1 MLVFHV
7 FFKNFNCV
15 SFLISI
21 LILIFYRYL
30 KNSLSWLVNESG
42 TREETPFSYIFK
54 GQFRQDITCKKC
66 SHVSTTFHEF
76 SDILLDIK
84 DSSTIEKALKQ
95 FFEPK
100 PVGDFE
106 DMNTLFTCGKCL
118 VKVQAQ
124 SQYFIEKAP
133 PVLCL
138 HLNRFTKLGANSGV
152 FKDDKIVQS
161 SNRLDVAPYLTNA
174 IESNYLLKSM
184 IQHVGNSPNSGHYT
198 SIGKASSNRFYQF
211 DDSSVQHINTP
222 AVLSTKAYVVF
233 YEIAPRQQ
241 NNDSDLE
248 NDYEIGRLKNIEEQ
262 KKLFSKNLKE
272 KADEIIGKQKKGRKR
287 AIKTLDDLFNSD
299 PVTARLSKY
308 DDESLKSPTK
318 KRMTTRSRDSCDSS
332 QETLDLDFSLETT
345 EIRSDHLPNTVE
357 FNDTHIE
364 EQQFESFQPPT
375 ENLSGEMESEDQ
387 NSLDTSIINS
397 LLERRKPSLNAFL
410 ATIVSLLNEKEL
422 NPCDIQKASNSLE
435 IPEWDWECYQNCTPI
450 KFDDSKMKVDYE
462 TFELYRSCG
471 KVTHI
476 PVSISSNNNSL
487 FKAKSVL
494 MCGDESLELELK
506 VSTTLCMLR
515 ERQEIEHAA
524 ECQGLKLS
532 AEFDYMKELLN
543 AVTLDCYQSTVH
555 FIALAWASK
564 SAAWLLYPNLSM
576 GLTNE
581 TVLLNSGLIGAGRW
595 PNSGHFIMWSGQKNG
610 DLFEPNRFVPLVEAD
625 GR

>member
-1 MLVFHV
+1 M
-7 FFKNFNCV
+7 
-15 SFLISI
+15 
-21 LILIFYRYL
+21 
-30 KNSLSWLVNESG
+30 
-42 TREETPFSYIFK
+42 
-54 GQFRQDITCKKC
+54 C
-66 SHVSTTFHEF
+66 SHVSTTFPEF

-84 DSSTIEKALKQ
+84 DSNTIEKALKH

-106 DMNTLFTCGKCL
+106 DMNTLFTCEKCQ
-118 VKVQAQ
+118 VKVEAQ
-124 SQYFIEKAP
+124 RQYFIEKAP
-133 PVLCL
+133 KVLCL

-152 FKDDKIVQS
+152 FKDEKVVQS
-161 SNRLDVAPYLTNA
+161 SNSLDVAPYLTNA

-184 IQHVGNSPNSGHYT
+184 IKHVGNSPKGGHYT
-198 SIGKASSNRFYQF
+198 SIGKTSSNRFYQF

-248 NDYEIGRLKNIEEQ
+248 NDYEIERLKSIEEQ
-262 KKLFSKNLKE
+262 KKLFSKDLKE
-272 KADEIIGKQKKGRKR
+272 KADKIIGKQKKGRKR
-287 AIKTLDDLFNSD
+287 AIKTLDDLFKLD
-299 PVTARLSKY
+299 PVTARFQKDD

-318 KRMTTRSRDSCDSS
+318 KRMTTRSSERTDLRQAESHYPFQCPACDMRFEIKDELDTHKQDSCNVS
-332 QETLDLDFSLETT
+332 QEALDLDFSLETT

-357 FNDTHIE
+357 FKNTYIE
-364 EQQFESFQPPT
+364 EPQFESFQPPT
-375 ENLSGEMESEDQ
+375 ENLSCEIESEHQ
-387 NSLDTSIINS
+387 NSIDTSIINS

-410 ATIVSLLNEKEL
+410 ATIVALLNEKEL
-422 NPCDIQKASNSLE
+422 QFSDIQKASNSLE
-435 IPEWDWECYQNCTPI
+435 IPEWEWESYQTCTPI

-471 KVTHI
+471 TVTHI

-487 FKAKSVL
+487 YKAKSVL

-506 VSTTLCMLR
+506 VSTTLCLLR
-515 ERQEIEHAA
+515 ERHEIEHAA

-532 AEFDYMKELLN
+532 ADFDYMKELLN

-595 PNSGHFIMWSGQKNG
+595 PNSGHFIMWSGEKKG